1 MFAIALKSKK
11 DFKNKLKKKEM
22 TDMFIKTEYQL
33 NTFSVVVFPFSFF
46 SIILYVKYI
55 IFFSP

>member
-1 MFAIALKSKK
+1 
-11 DFKNKLKKKEM
+11 M

-33 NTFSVVVFPFSFF
+33 NKFNVVIFPFSFF

-55 IFFSP
+55 IFCGP

>member
-1 MFAIALKSKK
+1 
-11 DFKNKLKKKEM
+11 M

-33 NTFSVVVFPFSFF
+33 NTFSVVIFPFSFF